1 MNLAARRMSQQI
13 AWAGT
18 ADYTA
23 APRRL
28 FSNEAEAIKSR
39 R

>member
-1 MNLAARRMSQQI
+1 MNLAVRRMIQQI

-28 FSNEAEAIKSR
+28 FSDQAEAIKGLR
-39 R
+39 